1 MMGNILQSKK
11 LQSRI
16 LLGYS
21 VPLGALTVFA
31 LAIGITAKMTSDVI
45 HDTERANQVID
56 TLNGTVIHM
65 SRIVRSVRG
74 AALFPKD
81 NHFVESYQKGEER
94 IEDTLAE
101 MGDKIHNAEQ
111 KADWERLQKEI
122 EVRRVESA
130 ELMKLIA
137 AGKVAQAMPRV
148 KDLEMSSFD
157 KLKDKMLERQT
168 KIIEG
173 LNTKQNTI
181 TVILI
186 GITLIG
192 LFGGGSASIVL
203 GNMIAKKITDDVK
216 KAVVD
221 ITASASEI
229 AATMEEQER
238 TANLQAASVSET
250 TTTMDEL
257 GASSRQSEEQAES
270 AAQAATEVLQLANNG
285 NESVEETVSTMVDLK
300 NKVAAIADQIV
311 RLSEQ
316 TNQIGNISSLV
327 SDLSQQTNM
336 LALNASVEAVRAGE
350 HGKGFA
356 VVAEEI
362 RKLADQSRQSA
373 TNIGSLVSD
382 IQNAINTT
390 VMVTD
395 EGTKTVNAG
404 LQVTER
410 TANAFSGV
418 LESIN
423 NVAMNNQQIV
433 LNIRQQGK
441 AVQQVLQAMDSINQG
456 AQQTAASLTQ
466 IKAGTSQLSHT
477 AHDLEAIV

>member
-1 MMGNILQSKK
+1 MTGILQSKK
-11 LQSRI
+11 LQTRI
-16 LLGYS
+16 LLGYG
-21 VPLGALTVFA
+21 VPLGVLTLFALT
-31 LAIGITAKMTSDVI
+31 L
-45 HDTERANQVID
+45 
-56 TLNGTVIHM
+56 GTVIKLNSDITNDLARANRVVDGLRDSVM
-65 SRIVRSVRG
+65 ASSRLVRGVRG
-74 AALFPKD
+74 AALFPS
-81 NHFVESYQKGEER
+81 NPAYPTSYQAALDEL
-94 IEDTLAE
+94 DTATGGL
-101 MGDKIHNAEQ
+101 GDDIRDPQQ
-111 KADWERLQKEI
+111 KASWDKLLKEI
-122 EVRRVESA
+122 ESRKTAGDQAMQLIKTGQVA
-130 ELMKLIA
+130 KAMPLIA
-137 AGKVAQAMPRV
+137 DLDMTSIDKIKDTMLKRQAEILQDRTN
-148 KDLEMSSFD
+148 
-157 KLKDKMLERQT
+157 RQT
-168 KIIEG
+168 LII
-173 LNTKQNTI
+173 TVAITI
-181 TVILI
+181 TIL
-186 GITLIG
+186 G
-192 LFGGGSASIVL
+192 LFGGGAVSLVL

-221 ITASASEI
+221 ITSSASEI

-270 AAQAATEVLQLANNG
+270 AAQAASEVLQLANNG

-373 TNIGSLVSD
+373 SNIGSLVSD

-466 IKAGTSQLSHT
+466 IKSGTSQLSHT
-477 AHDLEAIV
+477 AQDLEAIV

>member
-1 MMGNILQSKK
+1 MTTPKKSSCVSPLAFLALGFTFWMAPFASLRGDDSFFESQIRPLFVEKCIRCHGPEKQSGGVRLDSHQALKTGGKK
-11 LQSRI
+11 GPGLNFKDPTNSRI
-16 LLGYS
+16 LK
-21 VPLGALTVFA
+21 V
-31 LAIGITAKMTSDVI
+31 
-45 HDTERANQVID
+45 
-56 TLNGTVIHM
+56 
-65 SRIVRSVRG
+65 VR
-74 AALFPKD
+74 KD
-81 NHFVESYQKGEER
+81 NDVKAMPPD
-94 IEDTLAE
+94 EDLSP
-101 MGDKIHNAEQ
+101 
-111 KADWERLQKEI
+111 KEI
-122 EVRRVESA
+122 
-130 ELMKLIA
+130 
-137 AGKVAQAMPRV
+137 QAMETWIKMGAVWPSQTV
-148 KDLEMSSFD
+148 TLPGKKHWAFELPSKKFPLSSGNPVDYWVDKKLASKGIKPLETASRHVLLRRMAFD
-157 KLKDKMLERQT
+157 
-168 KIIEG
+168 
-173 LNTKQNTI
+173 
-181 TVILI
+181 
-186 GITLIG
+186 LIG
-192 LFGGGSASIVL
+192 LSP
-203 GNMIAKKITDDVK
+203 
-216 KAVVD
+216 
-221 ITASASEI
+221 
-229 AATMEEQER
+229 TMEEQER

-270 AAQAATEVLQLANNG
+270 ASQAAQEVLQLADNG
-285 NESVEETVSTMVDLK
+285 NQSVEETVSTMVDLK

-316 TNQIGNISSLV
+316 TNQIGNISSVV

-373 TNIGSLVSD
+373 SNIGSLVSD

-404 LQVTER
+404 LLVTER

-418 LESIN
+418 LESVN

-456 AQQTAASLTQ
+456 AQQTAASLSQ
-466 IKAGTSQLSHT
+466 VKAGTATLAHT
-477 AHDLEAIV
+477 ARDPK

>member
-1 MMGNILQSKK
+1 MTGILQAKR
-11 LQSRI
+11 LQTRI
-16 LLGYS
+16 LLGYG
-21 VPLGALTVFA
+21 VPLGVLTLFA
-31 LAIGITAKMTSDVI
+31 VTIGTVLKLNSNIANDLA
-45 HDTERANQVID
+45 RANRVVD
-56 TLNGTVIHM
+56 NLRESMMAT
-65 SRIVRSVRG
+65 SRIVRGVRG
-74 AALFPKD
+74 AALFPG
-81 NHFVESYQKGEER
+81 NSHYPESYQKGIEELDDA
-94 IEDTLAE
+94 IAN
-101 MGDKIHNAEQ
+101 MGDQIHDPKQKASWEKLLKEFEARKTVGDQAMQLIKAGQIPKAMPIIGDLDMSSLDKIKDAMLQRQDEILQDRENEQ
-111 KADWERLQKEI
+111 K
-122 EVRRVESA
+122 
-130 ELMKLIA
+130 
-137 AGKVAQAMPRV
+137 
-148 KDLEMSSFD
+148 
-157 KLKDKMLERQT
+157 T
-168 KIIEG
+168 II
-173 LNTKQNTI
+173 LLALAITI
-181 TVILI
+181 L
-186 GITLIG
+186 G
-192 LFGGGSASIVL
+192 LFGGGIVSLIL

-216 KAVVD
+216 KAVGD
-221 ITASASEI
+221 ITSSASEI

-270 AAQAATEVLQLANNG
+270 ASQAAHEVLQLANNG
-285 NESVEETVSTMVDLK
+285 NDSVEETVATMVDLK

-373 TNIGSLVSD
+373 SNISTLVSD

-404 LQVTER
+404 LNVTER
-410 TANAFSGV
+410 TANAFAGV

-456 AQQTAASLTQ
+456 AQQTAASLSQ
-466 IKAGTSQLSHT
+466 IKSGTAQLSHT

>member
-1 MMGNILQSKK
+1 MTGILQSKK
-11 LQSRI
+11 LQTRI
-16 LLGYS
+16 LLGYA
-21 VPLGALTVFA
+21 VPLGVLTVFA
-31 LAIGITAKMTSDVI
+31 LTIGVALKLTSDAANE
-45 HDTERANQVID
+45 TERANHVVDNVRETIMASSRVIR
-56 TLNGTVIHM
+56 TA
-65 SRIVRSVRG
+65 RA
-74 AALFPKD
+74 AALFPND
-81 NHFVESYQKGEER
+81 PQYVASYKTGMER
-94 IEDTLAE
+94 LDQSIAD
-101 MGDKIHNAEQ
+101 MGDLIRDPQQ
-111 KADWERLQKEI
+111 KASWE
-122 EVRRVESA
+122 
-130 ELMKLIA
+130 KLTKQVDVITNQSDQA
-137 AGKVAQAMPRV
+137 MQFIKAKQVAQALPVLADMDV
-148 KDLEMSSFD
+148 ESLDATKDTI
-157 KLKDKMLERQT
+157 LKRQDDIINDRERGQMVL
-168 KIIEG
+168 ISI
-173 LNTKQNTI
+173 TI
-181 TVILI
+181 A
-186 GITLIG
+186 ITLLG
-192 LFGGGSASIVL
+192 LFGGGGVSLFL

-221 ITASASEI
+221 ITSSASEI

-270 AAQAATEVLQLANNG
+270 AAQAASEVLQLANNG
-285 NESVEETVSTMVDLK
+285 NDSVEETVSTMVDLK

-373 TNIGSLVSD
+373 SNIGALVSD

-466 IKAGTSQLSHT
+466 IKSGTSQLSHT

>member
-1 MMGNILQSKK
+1 MSILDSNK
-11 LQSRI
+11 LQARI
-16 LLGYS
+16 LKGYA
-21 VPLGALTVFA
+21 VPLGVLTLFALT
-31 LAIGITAKMTSDVI
+31 IGIVLKLDSDSAKDLS
-45 HDTERANQVID
+45 RAN
-56 TLNGTVIHM
+56 TVVDELRESVLAT

-81 NHFVESYQKGEER
+81 PSFPESYATGVERLEEAYVR
-94 IEDTLAE
+94 
-101 MGDKIHNAEQ
+101 MGDKIRDPQQ
-111 KADWERLQKEI
+111 KLLWDKLQKEI
-122 EVRRVESA
+122 DQRKAAGDQAMQLIKNGQVAKAMPIVA
-130 ELMKLIA
+130 ELEMGSLDKVKDQMIKRQEEIIAGKEGAQLAIILIA
-137 AGKVAQAMPRV
+137 AA
-148 KDLEMSSFD
+148 
-157 KLKDKMLERQT
+157 
-168 KIIEG
+168 I
-173 LNTKQNTI
+173 TI
-181 TVILI
+181 L
-186 GITLIG
+186 G
-192 LFGGGSASIVL
+192 LFGGGAVSLIL
-203 GNMIAKKITDDVK
+203 GNMIAAKITDDVK
-216 KAVVD
+216 KAVVE
-221 ITASASEI
+221 ITSSASEI

-270 AAQAATEVLQLANNG
+270 AAQAAQEVLQLADNG
-285 NESVEETVSTMVDLK
+285 NQSVEETVATMIDLK

-316 TNQIGNISSLV
+316 TNQIGNISSVV

-373 TNIGSLVSD
+373 VNIGTLVSD

-404 LQVTER
+404 LSVTER

-456 AQQTAASLTQ
+456 AQQTAASLSQ
-466 IKAGTSQLSHT
+466 VKAGTSQLSHT
-477 AHDLEAIV
+477 AKNLEAIV

>member
-1 MMGNILQSKK
+1 MSILDSNK
-11 LQSRI
+11 LQARI
-16 LLGYS
+16 LKGYA
-21 VPLGALTVFA
+21 VPLGILTLFA
-31 LAIGITAKMTSDVI
+31 VTIGVVLKIDSDAANDLA
-45 HDTERANQVID
+45 RANRVID
-56 TLNGTVIHM
+56 NVRETVM
-65 SRIVRSVRG
+65 GASRMVRSVRG
-74 AALFPKD
+74 AALFPKND
-81 NHFVESYQKGEER
+81 VYPASYATGVEQIDDATS
-94 IEDTLAE
+94 A
-101 MGDKIHNAEQ
+101 MGDQIHDPQQKIS
-111 KADWERLQKEI
+111 WEKLLKEI
-122 EVRRVESA
+122 DARKTAGDQAMQLIKAGQVGKAMPLIA
-130 ELMKLIA
+130 ELDMTSLDK
-137 AGKVAQAMPRV
+137 V
-148 KDLEMSSFD
+148 KDAM
-157 KLKDKMLERQT
+157 LKRQEEILVEKERVQT
-168 KIIEG
+168 MI
-173 LNTKQNTI
+173 TTI
-181 TVILI
+181 AIA
-186 GITLIG
+186 ITLLG
-192 LFGGGSASIVL
+192 LFGGGVVSVIL
-203 GNMIAKKITDDVK
+203 GNMIASKITDDVK
-216 KAVVD
+216 KAVVE
-221 ITASASEI
+221 ITSSASEI

-270 AAQAATEVLQLANNG
+270 AAQAAQEVLQLADNG
-285 NESVEETVSTMVDLK
+285 NQSVEETVATMIDLK

-316 TNQIGNISSLV
+316 TNQIGNISSVV

-373 TNIGSLVSD
+373 VNIGTLVSD

-404 LQVTER
+404 LSVTER

-466 IKAGTSQLSHT
+466 VKAGTSQLSHT
-477 AHDLEAIV
+477 AKNLEAIV

>member
-1 MMGNILQSKK
+1 MSIIESKK
-11 LQSRI
+11 LKTRI

-21 VPLGALTVFA
+21 VPIGVLTIFA
-31 LAIGITAKMTSDVI
+31 LVTGVAILQLQDVAHDLEVSNNVLDAARDTVIYTGEMVGSARGAVISPQNPQYIEEFKAASNNLKKAIGSIKEGDIQDV
-45 HDTERANQVID
+45 
-56 TLNGTVIHM
+56 
-65 SRIVRSVRG
+65 
-74 AALFPKD
+74 
-81 NHFVESYQKGEER
+81 
-94 IEDTLAE
+94 
-101 MGDKIHNAEQ
+101 EQ
-111 KADWERLQKEI
+111 Q
-122 EVRRVESA
+122 EVWA
-130 ELMKLIA
+130 ELLRLEEDIVVNLEKVMASIKAGQVNAAKAVIVTVEMDDFLVAKLNMI
-137 AGKVAQAMPRV
+137 KETNSNIL
-148 KDLEMSSFD
+148 DLQNR
-157 KLKDKMLERQT
+157 ERFVINAT
-168 KIIEG
+168 FAII
-173 LNTKQNTI
+173 I
-181 TVILI
+181 
-186 GITLIG
+186 IG
-192 LFGGGSASIVL
+192 LFGGGAVSLVL
-203 GNMIAKKITDDVK
+203 GNMIASKITNDVK
-216 KAVVD
+216 KAIVD
-221 ITASASEI
+221 VTASSNEI

-270 AAQAATEVLQLANNG
+270 ASQAAQEVLQLADNG
-285 NESVEETVSTMVDLK
+285 NQSVEETVSTMVDLK

-316 TNQIGNISSLV
+316 TNQIGNISSVV

-373 TNIGSLVSD
+373 SNIGSLVSD

-404 LQVTER
+404 LLVTER

-418 LESIN
+418 LESVN

-456 AQQTAASLTQ
+456 AQQTAASLSQ
-466 IKAGTSQLSHT
+466 IKAGTATLAHT
-477 AHDLEAIV
+477 ARDLEAIV

>member
-1 MMGNILQSKK
+1 MTGILQSKK
-11 LQSRI
+11 LQTRI
-16 LLGYS
+16 LMGYS
-21 VPLGALTVFA
+21 VPIGVLAVFA
-31 LAIGITAKMTSDVI
+31 LAIGVTTKMTSDII

-56 TLNGTVIHM
+56 TVRDSVIHT

-74 AALFPKD
+74 AALFPTESRYK
-81 NHFVESYQKGEER
+81 ESYETGVER
-94 IEDTLAE
+94 LDDSITA
-101 MGDKIHNAEQ
+101 MGDKIHDPEQ
-111 KADWERLQKEI
+111 KASWEKLVKEMEI
-122 EVRRVESA
+122 RKAESD
-130 ELMKLIA
+130 EIMKLIA
-137 AGKVAQAMPRV
+137 SGKVAQALPRV
-148 KDLEMSSFD
+148 KEIEMTSFD
-157 KLKDKMLERQT
+157 KVKDQMLKRQT
-168 KIIEG
+168 QIIEG
-173 LNTKQNTI
+173 LNAKQNMI
-181 TVILI
+181 TGILI
-186 GITLIG
+186 GITLLG
-192 LFGGGSASIVL
+192 LFGGGSVSVVL

-221 ITASASEI
+221 ITSSASEI

-270 AAQAATEVLQLANNG
+270 AAQAASEVLQLASNG
-285 NESVEETVSTMVDLK
+285 NDSVEETVSTMVDLK

-373 TNIGSLVSD
+373 SNIGSLVSD

-441 AVQQVLQAMDSINQG
+441 AVQQVLEAMDSINQG

-466 IKAGTSQLSHT
+466 IKSGTAQLSHT